1 MLRLVEQDVKT
12 VTGQHLRTTLLLTD
26 TGSIEQ
32 LQPEDIDN
40 VNYYGDADFWRV
52 LCIDEIMQMRA
63 GDIDLP
69 QTGRRKKSKLSLN
82 QHVSTNKEPAR
93 EKASLQTNQKPS

>member
-40 VNYYGDADFWRV
+40 VNYYGDADLWRV

-69 QTGRRKKSKLSLN
+69 PDWE
-82 QHVSTNKEPAR
+82 KE
-93 EKASLQTNQKPS
+93 EIKAFLESACIN